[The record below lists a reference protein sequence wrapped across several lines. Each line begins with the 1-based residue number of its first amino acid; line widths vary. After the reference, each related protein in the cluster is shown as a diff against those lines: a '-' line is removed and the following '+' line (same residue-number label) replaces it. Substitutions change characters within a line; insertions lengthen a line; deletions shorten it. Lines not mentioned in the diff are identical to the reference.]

1 MTARLLFALVAA
13 SGLFLSSTAPAQ
25 LHVHARLG
33 RHFSVGADVGGLL
46 HGHRHRHHHY
56 DHGHHQHGGH
66 WQTIT
71 ERVWV
76 PGCTRTIHHPAV
88 YGWITDNCG
97 RRRWGIVAPA
107 RCETIQEPG
116 RWECRERRVWVRC

>member
-1 MTARLLFALVAA
+1 MTAKLLLALVAS

-33 RHFSVGADVGGLL
+33 RHLSVGADLGALL
-46 HGHRHRHHHY
+46 HCGPRHHHH
-56 DHGHHQHGGH
+56 DQGRRAGGH
-66 WQTIT
+66 WQTIS

-76 PGCTRTIHHPAV
+76 PGCTRTVQHPAV
-88 YGWITDNCG
+88 YGWITDACG
-97 RRRWGIVAPA
+97 HRRWGIVAPA

-116 RWECRERRVWVRC
+116 RWECRERRVWVAY